1 MTKGLVANVALPVD
15 AGRERVSFTGS
26 PTLANIIRNPFDEAT
41 IISTIRFA
49 KGTEFDLQ
57 APITSKT
64 LAPGNSL
71 SVPIY
76 FRPTGVCQRYDT
88 LIVTHNG
95 QNSPLRIPVVATGT
109 EPGFLT
115 TPLDTLDFGNVIVN
129 VSTDRVLKISNV
141 KLGSCIDSTRVTRFR
156 ILPTGSEFS
165 STFVITS
172 AIYLQPNAELPITIS
187 VNPTSTGVK
196 VAQALID
203 HEILGGSITD
213 TVVLIANSV
222 QPAVTPKRNDIVF
235 ARTDIG
241 GWQDTLA
248 VKFLENFSGADVD
261 IESVSVTG
269 PNSGEFIY
277 RGSQNFQIT
286 SGSSLDI
293 PLTFLPVA
301 TGNRTAVLELKTNIP
316 STISIALS
324 GNAAQPSITS
334 RRKEVVFEPTDVN
347 DCRDS
352 LLVRYIVNTSLVPLR
367 VSRIRIGGV
376 PPATTDDSLA
386 FSVVR
391 PVIPPDS
398 LTILPGDS
406 VAITL
411 RFCPKRPGVYEA
423 LLHMESNADSTLV
436 LRLLGPAKYARVVR
450 VDSVVFTP
458 TRVLTTRDSVVSGMI
473 FNHQN
478 GRLDIFSMQIV
489 GSDAT
494 SFQLLSPS
502 GQFSIAQSRDTSVK
516 IQFRPMRRGA
526 HVGELHL
533 STSQGEINVLLLGE
547 AIYPFIDVHPNDP
560 ASMRVR
566 IGTKRRLRIDISN
579 SGNDSARIEEASIIG
594 SSAYSNVSTGPFP
607 ARLMPGESLPIYV
620 DFEPNALCEHDAKVE
635 LRGEGIRGIYAIAD
649 TAVHFAGIGTAP
661 LVSTRL
667 DEISFGS
674 RVLASTT
681 DSTLPDFLGNIDF
694 SGVTNACLDST
705 RIDSLVITGPSAGS
719 FGLIAPVDPLAAHAL
734 APDRVLPLV
743 VRFNPATS
751 GLHSAMLLAYFDGSA
766 DSVRRIR
773 LIGAGTALPI
783 EYGPVKNMLSLD
795 FKKVTLGLTRDS
807 LFTATNISSTPLLI
821 DSVTVP
827 AASDF
832 QLVSPPS
839 FPLVMEPNVPIT
851 FKIRFT
857 PVGAIGIRQAAVA
870 FHGSGIVD
878 SSFGLF
884 GAGVIDQLRSNA
896 DTIDFGVRIAGS
908 INDTNALLIN
918 DITGAVPDIAL
929 LDTARIDRVV
939 IASGS
944 ADFQVVAFPLV
955 VLPGGGDRVTVR
967 FAPNGIRGIRRGIL
981 RVYYN
986 SRGVAPGQLQ
996 DSLDIILIGTV
1007 DGPSN
1012 PIRINLGSD
1021 INTRP
1026 GEHELMP
1033 VSLAG
1038 ELGSAAIRELDI
1050 VFSYRKTMVR
1060 PVGIET
1066 NVQGITLQLDSST
1079 ASNGQTGEITL
1090 HVASSTPLQAGMIAS
1105 MQWFILLGDRLE
1117 STVRTDSISVAQR
1130 PDIDFQGDSVTV
1142 SIAEFC
1148 NAQRRLIRFDSLLS
1162 VAGKPNPADK
1172 SVVFDY
1178 TVPALA
1184 DVNLSVYNPLGYEVA
1199 RLADG
1204 EMEPGSY
1211 TVALDASTL
1220 DEGTYFCLF
1229 RAGIHS
1235 RTFILRIER

>member
-1 MTKGLVANVALPVD
+1 LP
-15 AGRERVSFTGS
+15 
-26 PTLANIIRNPFDEAT
+26 
-41 IISTIRFA
+41 
-49 KGTEFDLQ
+49 
-57 APITSKT
+57 KT
-64 LAPGNSL
+64 LGPGNTF

-76 FRPTGVCQRYDT
+76 FRPTGVCQRFDT

-95 QNSPLRIPVVATGT
+95 QNSPLRIPVVGTGT
-109 EPGFLT
+109 EPGFAT
-115 TPLDTLDFGNVIVN
+115 NPVDTLDYGNVIVN
-129 VSTDRVLKISNV
+129 VSTDRILKISNV
-141 KLGSCIDSTRVTRFR
+141 KLGSCIDSTRVARFR
-156 ILPTGSEFS
+156 ILPAGSEFS
-165 STFVITS
+165 STFTINP
-172 AIYLQPNAELPITIS
+172 AIYLQPNAELPIT
-187 VNPTSTGVK
+187 VTVKPTTTGVK
-196 VAQALID
+196 QAYALID
-203 HEILGGSITD
+203 HEVLGGSIID

-235 ARTDIG
+235 ARTDLG
-241 GWQDTLA
+241 GWHDTLA

-261 IESVSVTG
+261 IQSVSITG

-277 RGSQNFQIT
+277 RGSQTFQIT
-286 SGSSLDI
+286 TGSNRDI
-293 PLTFLPVA
+293 PLTFLPAA
-301 TGNRTAVLELKTNIP
+301 TGNRTAVLEIKTNIP

-347 DCRDS
+347 ECRDS
-352 LLVRYIVNTSLVPLR
+352 LLVRYIINTSIVPLR

-386 FSVVR
+386 FSVIR
-391 PVIPPDS
+391 PIIPPDS
-398 LTILPGDS
+398 LTIPPGDS
-406 VAITL
+406 AAITL

-436 LRLLGPAKYARVVR
+436 LRLLGPARYARVVA

-473 FNHQN
+473 YNHQN
-478 GRLDIFSMQIV
+478 GRLDIISMQV
-489 GSDAT
+489 GGADAT
-494 SFQLLSPS
+494 SFQVLSPS

-526 HVGELHL
+526 HVAELHL

-566 IGTKRRLRIDISN
+566 LGTKRRLRIDISN

-620 DFEPNALCEHDAKVE
+620 DFEPDALCEHDAKVE
-635 LRGEGIRGIYAIAD
+635 LRGEGIRGVYAIAD

-661 LVSTRL
+661 LVSSRL

-694 SGVTNACLDST
+694 TGVTNACLDPT
-705 RIDSLVITGPSAGS
+705 RIDSLVITGSSAGS
-719 FGLIAPVDPLAAHAL
+719 FRLIAPTDPRAAHAL
-734 APDRVLPLV
+734 APDEVLPLV
-743 VRFNPATS
+743 IRFNPATS

-773 LIGAGTALPI
+773 LLGAGTALPI
-783 EYGPVKNMLSLD
+783 EYGPVKNMLNLD
-795 FKKVTLGLTRDS
+795 FKKVSVGLTRDS
-807 LFTATNISSTPLLI
+807 VFTATNISSTSLLI

-832 QLVSPPS
+832 QLIAPPA
-839 FPLVMEPNVPIT
+839 FPLVMEPNVPVQ
-851 FKIRFT
+851 FKVRFA
-857 PVGAIGIRQAAVA
+857 PVGTIGIRQTAVA
-870 FHGSGIVD
+870 FHGGGIVD
-878 SSFGLF
+878 TSFGLF

-908 INDTNALLIN
+908 VNDTNAVLIN
-918 DITGAVPDIAL
+918 DITSVVPDLAL

-944 ADFQVVAFPLV
+944 ADFQVVAFPLIIN
-955 VLPGGGDRVTVR
+955 PGSSDLVTVR
-967 FAPNGIRGIRRGIL
+967 FAPNGIRGIRRGVL
-981 RVYYN
+981 RLFYDR
-986 SRGVAPGQLQ
+986 RGIPPNQLE
-996 DSLDIILIGTV
+996 DSLDIILLGTV

-1012 PIRINLGSD
+1012 PIRIELGPD
-1021 INTRP
+1021 INTKP
-1026 GEHELMP
+1026 GEHEQIP
-1033 VSLAG
+1033 VSLSG

-1060 PVGIET
+1060 PVGVES
-1066 NVQGITLQLDSST
+1066 NVQGITVELDSSVG
-1079 ASNGQTGEITL
+1079 SGGQTGEITL
-1090 HVASSTPLQAGMIAS
+1090 HVTSSTPFQEGIIAA
-1105 MQWFILLGDRLE
+1105 MQWFVLLGDRLE
-1117 STVRTDSISVAQR
+1117 STVSTDSVVVAQR
-1130 PDIDFQGDSVTV
+1130 PDIDFQGDSVNV
-1142 SIAEFC
+1142 SIAEYC
-1148 NAQRRLIRFDSLLS
+1148 NIERRLIRFDSLLS

-1184 DVNLSVYNPLGYEVA
+1184 DVHLSIYNPLGYEVA

-1211 TVALDASTL
+1211 TAELDASTL

-1235 RTFILRIER
+1235 RTFILRVAR